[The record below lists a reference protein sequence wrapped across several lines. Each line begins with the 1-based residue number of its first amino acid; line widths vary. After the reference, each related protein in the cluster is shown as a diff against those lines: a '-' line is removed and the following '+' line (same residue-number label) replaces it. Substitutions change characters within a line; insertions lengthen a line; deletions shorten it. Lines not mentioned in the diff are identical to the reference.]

1 MTLPVRRS
9 LLCSS
14 LLLLLAS
21 GVYVTAAFDGQ
32 SHVCDRVKPSQLL
45 TQSIAERMLG
55 QPARLAPD
63 TTTMRGNVRQCMC
76 AYFGA
81 SKDKDT
87 GQDSVVYFSLEEK
100 EKAPSAEEA
109 RQVLVSTKEANA
121 LDHEIKDLTGIG
133 DEAFLLGN
141 DSNSHLIMA
150 RKGGIIM
157 RLQVKR
163 SAGTKSLEESK
174 VFAQKVFKGL

>member
-1 MTLPVRRS
+1 MKIRVRRTP
-9 LLCSS
+9 LCLS
-14 LLLLLAS
+14 LLLLFAS
-21 GVYVTAAFDGQ
+21 ATSAAFDGQ

-45 TQSIAERMLG
+45 TQSIAEKMLG
-55 QPARLAPD
+55 QTGRLTTD
-63 TTTMRGNVRQCMC
+63 TTTMKGNVRQCAC

-87 GQDSVVYFSLEEK
+87 GQDSVIYFSLEEK
-100 EKAPSAEEA
+100 EKTPSAEEA

-121 LDHEIKDLTGIG
+121 HDSEIVDLSGIG

-141 DSNSHLIMA
+141 DPNSHLIMA

-157 RLQVKR
+157 RLQVKKA
-163 SAGTKSLEESK
+163 AGTKSLEESK
-174 VFAQKVFKGL
+174 AFAQKVFKVL